1 MLATMLILILL
12 AAALGAALFRMRP
25 PLTTLVAHSSAPED
39 DPLPLV
45 ERINRLLPQTQCQQC
60 QYDGCKPYAEAIV
73 AGNAD
78 INQCPP
84 GGERGIAQLAQL
96 LGRAPIPLNP
106 QHGMAKRLHT
116 VAVIDEAIC
125 IGCTK
130 CILACPVDAILG
142 AAQQMHTVIES
153 ECTGCELC
161 IAPCPVDCIEMVPA
175 TTQPLALIAAEVTSA
190 ADTLTESKACIRCGA
205 CAEACPPRLLPQL
218 LHQHVQRQ
226 QYEQAAEQDLFDC
239 IECGQCDT
247 VCPSELPL
255 LQSFRD
261 AKHEL
266 RVQRDLQQRA
276 DAARARYDARAQRLA
291 RQRDEKAQLRAQKKN
306 RVATAEAPPTI
317 TVAALAP
324 EAEISVT
331 PTIDDPV
338 ARALAAAK
346 AKKLAKAAAPDG
358 KSQP

>member
-1 MLATMLILILL
+1 MLATLLILTLL
-12 AAALGAALFRMRP
+12 AATLGAALFHLRAP
-25 PLTTLVAHSSAPED
+25 EAAAAKSAPLAND

-45 ERINRLLPQTQCQQC
+45 ERVNRLLPQTQCQQC
-60 QYDGCKPYAEAIV
+60 HYDGCRPYAEAIV
-73 AGNAD
+73 AGDAD

-96 LGRAPIPLNP
+96 LAREPIPLNP
-106 QHGMAKRLHT
+106 QHGVAKRLHT
-116 VAVIDEAIC
+116 VAVIDETIC

-175 TTQPLALIAAEVTSA
+175 TIQPLAFAAAEVVGSDALSET
-190 ADTLTESKACIRCGA
+190 KACIRCGA
-205 CAEACPPRLLPQL
+205 CAEVCPPGLLPQR
-218 LHQHVQRQ
+218 LHQQAQRQ
-226 QYEQAAEQDLFDC
+226 QYQEAAEQNLFDC

-247 VCPSELPL
+247 ACPSELPL
-255 LQSFRD
+255 LQGFRD

-276 DAARARYDARAQRLA
+276 DAARARYDARTQRLA
-291 RQRDEKAQLRAQKKN
+291 RQRDEKAQLRARKKSRAN
-306 RVATAEAPPTI
+306 AEPATLI
-317 TVAALAP
+317 AAAAAVP
-324 EAEISVT
+324 EAQASSP

-338 ARALAAAK
+338 ARALAAAR
-346 AKKLAKAAAPDG
+346 ARKLAKTAPTDG
-358 KSQP
+358 KPQP